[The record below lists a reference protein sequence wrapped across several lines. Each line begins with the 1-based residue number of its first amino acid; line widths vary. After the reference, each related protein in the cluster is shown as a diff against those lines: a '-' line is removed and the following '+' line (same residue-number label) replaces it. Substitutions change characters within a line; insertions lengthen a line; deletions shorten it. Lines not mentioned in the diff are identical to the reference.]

1 MGVYL
6 QHFGLKREPFSI
18 VPDPNLLFPSYQH
31 RQAVAHLKYGL
42 DREGGFVVLTGEVGT
57 GKTTLTR
64 TIIEHLPAH
73 IRVAYILNSKLKETD
88 LFASICKELSI
99 KFKRNAHLSY
109 AKQCSDAIYD
119 NLLQAHSEGLK
130 TLIILE
136 EAQNLDDE
144 ILESLRLLSNLET
157 NSNKLLHILLVGQ
170 PELIE
175 KLAQNNLR
183 QLNQR
188 VVSRFHLLPLK
199 IREVPDYI
207 NYRLA
212 QAGGIREIFDRRSY
226 KHIFKLTKGVPRLI
240 NLICHQ
246 ALLAAYSESK
256 QSINASLVIKSS
268 AEVIGEETKPFRHK
282 VWQIGVFILLNLLI
296 LMFFFREELQ
306 WEIVTDKSQY
316 NYQGKLEGKLFQEEE
331 ENNISAVN
339 PLKEL
344 KTNHPVERVSP
355 SINPIEH
362 LFSLWGHRVEG
373 IFTEEALNSSATD
386 IGLKYET
393 DESIDFDVILK
404 TNRPGIVH
412 LTDSNSNITSVVLL
426 EVRDET
432 ILLFDLNGE
441 SSIKLDIFLKRWTGS
456 FSYLWAPPKEFKVL
470 KLGDE
475 NKAGLVWLQDKFSEI
490 YANKQR
496 LITGGRF
503 TEAIFDE
510 IVLFQKQNNIN
521 PDGIVGRRTIM
532 LINQLTNEKIPR
544 IIQESS

>member
-42 DREGGFVVLTGEVGT
+42 DREGGFIVLTGEVGT

-109 AKQCSDAIYD
+109 AKECSDAIYD

-170 PELIE
+170 PELVE

-256 QSINASLVIKSS
+256 QSINVSLVIKSS
-268 AEVIGEETKPFRHK
+268 AEVLGEETKPFRRK
-282 VWQIGVFILLNLLI
+282 VWQIGVFTLLNVLI
-296 LMFFFREELQ
+296 LVFFFREELQ

-316 NYQGKLEGKLFQEEE
+316 NYQGKLFQEEE

-344 KTNHPVERVSP
+344 KTNQPVARVSP

-386 IGLKYET
+386 IGLKYEMN
-393 DESIDFDVILK
+393 ESIDFDVILK

-441 SSIKLDIFLKRWTGS
+441 SSVKLDIFLKRWTGS

-475 NKAGLVWLQDKFSEI
+475 NKAGLVWLQDKFAEI

-532 LINQLTNEKIPR
+532 LINQLTNEEIPR

>member
-42 DREGGFVVLTGEVGT
+42 DREGGFIVLTGEVGT

-170 PELIE
+170 PELVE

-268 AEVIGEETKPFRHK
+268 AEVLGEETKPFRRK
-282 VWQIGVFILLNLLI
+282 VWQIGVFTLLNLLI

-306 WEIVTDKSQY
+306 WEIVTDKSPY
-316 NYQGKLEGKLFQEEE
+316 NYQGKLFQEEE

-344 KTNHPVERVSP
+344 KTNQPVERVSP
-355 SINPIEH
+355 VINPIEH

-393 DESIDFDVILK
+393 NESIDFDVILK

-510 IVLFQKQNNIN
+510 IVLFQKQNSIN

>member
-64 TIIEHLPAH
+64 TKIEHLPAH
-73 IRVAYILNSKLKETD
+73 IRVAYILNSKLKEAD

-99 KFKRNAHLSY
+99 KFKRNSHLSY

-170 PELIE
+170 PELVE

-212 QAGGIREIFDRRSY
+212 QAGGIREIFDGRSY
-226 KHIFKLTKGVPRLI
+226 KLIFKLTKGVPRLI

-246 ALLAAYSESK
+246 AL
-256 QSINASLVIKSS
+256 
-268 AEVIGEETKPFRHK
+268 
-282 VWQIGVFILLNLLI
+282 
-296 LMFFFREELQ
+296 
-306 WEIVTDKSQY
+306 
-316 NYQGKLEGKLFQEEE
+316 
-331 ENNISAVN
+331 
-339 PLKEL
+339 
-344 KTNHPVERVSP
+344 
-355 SINPIEH
+355 
-362 LFSLWGHRVEG
+362 
-373 IFTEEALNSSATD
+373 
-386 IGLKYET
+386 
-393 DESIDFDVILK
+393 
-404 TNRPGIVH
+404 
-412 LTDSNSNITSVVLL
+412 
-426 EVRDET
+426 
-432 ILLFDLNGE
+432 
-441 SSIKLDIFLKRWTGS
+441 
-456 FSYLWAPPKEFKVL
+456 
-470 KLGDE
+470 
-475 NKAGLVWLQDKFSEI
+475 
-490 YANKQR
+490 
-496 LITGGRF
+496 
-503 TEAIFDE
+503 
-510 IVLFQKQNNIN
+510 
-521 PDGIVGRRTIM
+521 
-532 LINQLTNEKIPR
+532 
-544 IIQESS
+544 

>member
-42 DREGGFVVLTGEVGT
+42 DREGGFIVLTGEVGT

-170 PELIE
+170 PELVE

-268 AEVIGEETKPFRHK
+268 AEVLGEETKPFRRK
-282 VWQIGVFILLNLLI
+282 VWQIGVFTLLNLLI
-296 LMFFFREELQ
+296 LVFFFREELQ

-316 NYQGKLEGKLFQEEE
+316 NYQGKLAGKLFQEEE

-344 KTNHPVERVSP
+344 KTNQPVERVSP

-393 DESIDFDVILK
+393 NESIDFDVILK

-532 LINQLTNEKIPR
+532 LINQLTNEEIPR

>member
-1 MGVYL
+1 MGVYF

-73 IRVAYILNSKLKETD
+73 IRVAYILNSKLKEAD

-99 KFKRNAHLSY
+99 KFKRNSHLSY

-157 NSNKLLHILLVGQ
+157 NSSKLLHILLVGQ
-170 PELIE
+170 PELTE

-199 IREVPDYI
+199 LSEIPDYI

-212 QAGGIREIFDRRSY
+212 QAGAIRELFDRRSY
-226 KHIFKLTKGVPRLI
+226 RYIFKLTKGVPRLI
-240 NLICHQ
+240 NLVCHQ

-256 QSINASLVIKSS
+256 QSVNASLVIKSS
-268 AEVIGEETKPFRHK
+268 AEVLGKKTRAFRSKAWRIG
-282 VWQIGVFILLNLLI
+282 IFIFLSLSI

-306 WEIVTDKSQY
+306 REIATDKSKY
-316 NYQGKLEGKLFQEEE
+316 NYQGKFESNLFQEEKQ
-331 ENNISAVN
+331 NNISLAR
-339 PLKEL
+339 PLK
-344 KTNHPVERVSP
+344 TSDANQSVERVSS
-355 SINPIEH
+355 SINPIEY
-362 LFSLWGHRVEG
+362 LFSLWGHKVEG
-373 IFTEEALNSSATD
+373 VFTEEALNSAVRD

-393 DESIDFDVILK
+393 DEFIDFEVVLK

-412 LTDSNSNITSVVLL
+412 LTDSDSNITSAVLL
-426 EVRDET
+426 EVREES
-432 ILLFDLNGE
+432 ILLFDLNGK
-441 SSIKLDIFLKRWTGS
+441 SSIKLEIFLERWTGS
-456 FSYLWAPPKEFKVL
+456 FSYLWAPPKQFKVL
-470 KLGDE
+470 KFGDE
-475 NKAGLVWLQDKFSEI
+475 NKDGLVWLQDKLTEI
-490 YANKQR
+490 YTNKQR

-503 TEAIFDE
+503 TQAVFDE
-510 IVLFQKQNNIN
+510 IVLFQKQNNIK

-532 LINQLTNEKIPR
+532 LINQLTNEDIPL
-544 IIQESS
+544 IIQESG

>member
-42 DREGGFVVLTGEVGT
+42 DREGGFIVLTGEVGT

-99 KFKRNAHLSY
+99 KFKRNTHLSY

-170 PELIE
+170 PELVE

-256 QSINASLVIKSS
+256 QSINVSLVIKSS
-268 AEVIGEETKPFRHK
+268 AEVLGEETKPFRRK
-282 VWQIGVFILLNLLI
+282 VWQIGVFTLLNVLI
-296 LMFFFREELQ
+296 LVFFFREELQ

-344 KTNHPVERVSP
+344 KTNQLVEHVLP

-393 DESIDFDVILK
+393 NESIDFDVILK

-412 LTDSNSNITSVVLL
+412 LTDSNSNITSMVLL

-441 SSIKLDIFLKRWTGS
+441 SSVKLDIFLQRWTGS

-475 NKAGLVWLQDKFSEI
+475 NKAGLVWLQDKFAEI

-532 LINQLTNEKIPR
+532 LINQLTNKEIPR

>member
-6 QHFGLKREPFSI
+6 QHFGLKKEPFSI

-42 DREGGFVVLTGEVGT
+42 DREGGFIVLTGEVGT

-136 EAQNLDDE
+136 EAQNLENE

-170 PELIE
+170 PELVE

-212 QAGGIREIFDRRSY
+212 QAGGIREIFDGRSY

-268 AEVIGEETKPFRHK
+268 AEVLGEETKPFRRK
-282 VWQIGVFILLNLLI
+282 AWQIGVFTLLNLLI
-296 LMFFFREELQ
+296 LVFFFREELQ
-306 WEIVTDKSQY
+306 WEIVTDKSPY

-344 KTNHPVERVSP
+344 KTNQPVERVSP

-393 DESIDFDVILK
+393 NESIDFDVILK

-475 NKAGLVWLQDKFSEI
+475 NKAGLVWLQDKFAEI

-532 LINQLTNEKIPR
+532 LINQLTNEEIPR

>member
-42 DREGGFVVLTGEVGT
+42 DREGGFIVLTGEVGT

-73 IRVAYILNSKLKETD
+73 IRVAYILNSKLEETD

-170 PELIE
+170 PELVE

-268 AEVIGEETKPFRHK
+268 AEVLGEQTKPFRRK
-282 VWQIGVFILLNLLI
+282 VWPIGVFTLLNLLI

-316 NYQGKLEGKLFQEEE
+316 NYQGKLGGKLFQEEE

-344 KTNHPVERVSP
+344 KTNQPVARVSP

-393 DESIDFDVILK
+393 NESIDFDVILK

-475 NKAGLVWLQDKFSEI
+475 NKAGLVWLQDKFAEI